1 MSRQTKN
8 MKVLGL
14 ISVLVIAV
22 VMAIA
27 GASQGLEGDH
37 DGDIVVSITVL
48 DGRDPVEEAEVDVYN
63 STGDLV
69 DAGLTDEN
77 GTWIFATNQSLEDSE
92 IKVYHEDHMDEAQ
105 IEDINIS
112 LPEDENETVYESLT
126 INIGTDYVEDGREYY
141 RENQAIV
148 LGGGILFLAVI
159 LVVVNRKR
167 IGKKW

>member
-1 MSRQTKN
+1 

-14 ISVLVIAV
+14 ISVMLIAV

-27 GASQGLEGDH
+27 PASQGRLEGDH
-37 DGDIVVSITVL
+37 DGDIVLSITVM

-92 IKVYHEDHMDEAQ
+92 IRLNHADWDEAI

-112 LPEDENETVYESLT
+112 LPTDTDETVYESLT
-126 INIGTDYVEDGREYY
+126 LQIGTDYMDAGRDYY
-141 RENQAIV
+141 RDNTGLV
-148 LGGGILFLAVI
+148 LGGGILLLGVM
-159 LVVVNRKR
+159 LVVVKRKQ